1 MQNKKNKESR
11 YGLLVAAL
19 ITAASVFAI
28 MTYFQRQALSDFE
41 KKEIYVAVSD
51 IPDGVVITEENA
63 SMYIAV
69 KSVDAG
75 CIPETAL
82 SDYRILSGLSPV
94 FDIAEGTLLTTGMFT
109 DSDDV
114 LAEMTDPVLAG
125 FKTDE
130 LSRAVSGVLRAG
142 DRIDIYSADPE
153 TGEGIQL
160 CSNVYVECGYD
171 SSGNAA
177 VGDDTAVMFNVY
189 LESDEAEAFYDGLR
203 SGYMYVVKRL

>member
-51 IPDGVVITEENA
+51 IPEGVVITEENA